1 MAYVS
6 NISDVGITDDKPYR
20 NEETL
25 NEIYTEISDRN
36 GPVVE
41 GPINFSQLRKDRNGL
56 RNPRYSILFSS
67 PSVRQTIVNYFEGQV
82 DGFEW
87 DPTLEEYVG
96 VVSCSTE
103 KMLDFI
109 VHYGDDSP
117 DNNFIVYRYW
127 SANIGLRTD
136 YIHRRLTQLGRLYS
150 SYTLPSG
157 KASLLR
163 LAPPIFSKAA
173 QTAHKVLKKKIDKT
187 SDDNKPIKR

>member
-1 MAYVS
+1 M
-6 NISDVGITDDKPYR
+6 
-20 NEETL
+20 
-25 NEIYTEISDRN
+25 
-36 GPVVE
+36 
-41 GPINFSQLRKDRNGL
+41 
-56 RNPRYSILFSS
+56 
-67 PSVRQTIVNYFEGQV
+67 

-103 KMLDFI
+103 KTLDFV

-136 YIHRRLTQLGRLYS
+136 YIHRRLTQLGRWYS
-150 SYTLPSG
+150 SYTLPFG
-157 KASLLR
+157 KASWLR

-187 SDDNKPIKR
+187 SNVNKPIKG